1 MAKGGFYGGDGQ
13 AGTPIRK
20 ESETQR
26 PIGSPWRT
34 LGGGAASFG
43 IFCSVGGIRLP
54 SALTAPSPGGF
65 SGERRD
71 VNLSFSGGE
80 D

>member
-13 AGTPIRK
+13 AETPIWK

-34 LGGGAASFG
+34 LGAVLLALAFFEPLVGSDFLWLPPPGAQKAFLAS
-43 IFCSVGGIRLP
+43 
-54 SALTAPSPGGF
+54 
-65 SGERRD
+65 EKM
-71 VNLSFSGGE
+71 
-80 D
+80 